1 MTHLVF
7 KKQDA
12 ITTVATSHRRI
23 EEITTLWIAEKR
35 KVRISKE
42 FPNVI
47 PVQISEFLKN
57 VFFKWSRD
65 RFYKRSSSF
74 GPRKNFDI
82 HIEGRVKLLVF
93 PLKKLYSD

>member
-12 ITTVATSHRRI
+12 ITTVATSHRRMKKSQPFGSPK
-23 EEITTLWIAEKR
+23 KR

-82 HIEGRVKLLVF
+82 YIEGRVKLLVF

>member
-1 MTHLVF
+1 MQLLLSQPLTEEL
-7 KKQDA
+7 KKSQPFG
-12 ITTVATSHRRI
+12 SPK
-23 EEITTLWIAEKR
+23 KR

-42 FPNVI
+42 FPIVI

-82 HIEGRVKLLVF
+82 YMEGRVKLLVF
-93 PLKKLYSD
+93 PLKNFIQVNFVIL